1 MILFNGFFDYKDN
14 LVDYHSQMF
23 SLIHY
28 IYMVLILFILICL
41 LIAFKNTK
49 HTTIDKY
56 LKILSIY
63 ILLQEAIKI
72 IWESHYDIKYHNSFN
87 FEGLLP
93 LYLCSLFMFTLP
105 FVAFGKGKVKEY
117 CLSFITSV
125 GIIGGLSNVFYLN
138 ILNVYPMFSFPTFV
152 SIIYHFFMTFTGLLL
167 LVSKYYIPN
176 KSTPIKSLIII
187 IIFSIIVIP
196 VNYYLQSKGFNPD
209 YMLLMHGYGL
219 PGATIVSNFLIK
231 HNMQFLFTFFIYF
244 LYLIAGYIVT
254 AIYYLI
260 INLIKKIKTT

>member
-14 LVDYHSQMF
+14 LIDYHSQMF
-23 SLIHY
+23 SPIHF
-28 IYMVLILFILICL
+28 IYMALILIILVCL
-41 LIAFKNTK
+41 LVVFKNAK
-49 HTTIDKY
+49 HTNIEKY

-63 ILLQEAIKI
+63 ILLQETTKI
-72 IWESHYDIKYHNSFN
+72 IWESYYDIKYHGSFN

-105 FVAFGKGKVKEY
+105 FAAFGKGKIKEY

-138 ILNVYPMFSFPTFV
+138 ILNVYPMFSFPTFI

-176 KSTPIKSLIII
+176 KYSPIQSLIVI

-196 VNYYLQSKGFNPD
+196 TNYYLQFKGFNPD

-219 PGATIVSNFLIK
+219 PGATIISDFFIK
-231 HNMQFLFTFFIYF
+231 YHVQFLFTFFMYF
-244 LYLIAGYIVT
+244 LYLITGYIVLFGYSLT
-254 AIYYLI
+254 N
-260 INLIKKIKTT
+260 NLAKK